1 MAKEIAYEKYGAKK
15 HTMLPATKR
24 KQAKARKAEEKGTKA
39 KKEDKS
45 KQRETRVSSKAK
57 ATQGSSG
64 DSQSSD
70 KPASMATGTPR
81 TASKQEY
88 RDAQR
93 GWHVRQGAEDDRGW
107 RDLTK
112 EEKAEKQADW
122 AKRRAD
128 LDTDYPSSALPDTW
142 TGTRGHSDAP
152 TPGDSDVLTD
162 PNDGRYQYQ
171 ILANDKIKIVAAPDD
186 TDFKGMILDD
196 PTSKAYKAIMG
207 VFKSGES
214 PSAGTGGADPTDR
227 VDSSG
232 SGPGTS
238 EPADDLSFSS
248 RDVAD
253 RTWDQYYGD
262 SLETTPPDGPYQD
275 WSHLDPKGQVEMEP
289 LTTTSDPTVIEAGEG
304 EEPPPQSDPE
314 PQYLSGDE
322 GAAAHK
328 KWAESHPSSEQV
340 VPEDQPV
347 AAPESAPDVVSS
359 DTSALDDL
367 ADIRPEGL
375 GSRALDDEAMPASA
389 TDAARMAQAR
399 ELPRRLGESPPED
412 FDVGQYEHNLPPQ
425 SAAGAAGQPK
435 YAGTTSD
442 QEDNLRRLREMYKT
456 EGVETAPNLGE
467 SPPAV
472 DDTMDQ
478 HEYNLPPQSEQPDPM
493 GRNQAVDL
501 AWEKDLANRKSA
513 LDRHRGDL
521 FDETGTPRAGQFPA
535 GHEFRKPGDLLG
547 ADQPKSVL
555 DEYRGDFFDASGA
568 PRAGQFPSEHE
579 FYSGDDPM
587 GTKAAVDLAWDKDEL
602 LRLVRGKSDE
612 QRAMVSGIL
621 KGKHGAELAAAIKRI
636 RSIISRGES

>member
-1 MAKEIAYEKYGAKK
+1 MAKEIAYEKYGAKR

-24 KQAKARKAEEKGTKA
+24 KQAKAKKAEAKGPKA
-39 KKEDKS
+39 KKADKP
-45 KQRETRVSSKAK
+45 KQQETRVSSKTR
-57 ATQGSSG
+57 ATRGSSG
-64 DSQSSD
+64 DSQSRYSD
-70 KPASMATGTPR
+70 ALEQQGLDLYISPEQEAKAAEDR
-81 TASKQEY
+81 TA
-88 RDAQR
+88 RDAKR
-93 GWHVRQGAEDDRGW
+93 GSKLYSGQEDKLPSTVTAEAGSLDRLKAAEDYS
-107 RDLTK
+107 
-112 EEKAEKQADW
+112 
-122 AKRRAD
+122 
-128 LDTDYPSSALPDTW
+128 LDTIAE
-142 TGTRGHSDAP
+142 DAP
-152 TPGDSDVLTD
+152 APDAPAPGDSQVLTD

-171 ILANDKIKIVAAPDD
+171 ILANGSIKIISAPDD

-196 PTSKAYKAIMG
+196 PTSKAHKAIMG

-253 RTWDQYYGD
+253 RTWDQYYGAP
-262 SLETTPPDGPYQD
+262 LETTPPDGPYQD

-289 LTTTSDPTVIEAGEG
+289 LTTTSDPTEGGAGEG

-314 PQYLSGDE
+314 PQYLTGDE

-359 DTSALDDL
+359 DTSALDGL

-375 GSRALDDEAMPASA
+375 GSRALDDEAMLASA

-399 ELPRRLGESPPED
+399 ETHVPMNPED
-412 FDVGQYEHNLPPQ
+412 K
-425 SAAGAAGQPK
+425 PK

-472 DDTMDQ
+472 DDAVGQ
-478 HEYNLPPQSEQPDPM
+478 YEYNLPPQSEQPDFM
-493 GRNQAVDL
+493 GRNRAVDL

-547 ADQPKSVL
+547 AENPKSVL

-602 LRLVRGKSDE
+602 SRLVRGKSEE